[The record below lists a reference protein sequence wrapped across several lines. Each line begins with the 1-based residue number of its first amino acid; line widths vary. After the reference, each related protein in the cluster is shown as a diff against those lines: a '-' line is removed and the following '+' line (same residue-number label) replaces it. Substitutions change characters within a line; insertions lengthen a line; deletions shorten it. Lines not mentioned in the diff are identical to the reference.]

1 MQKKLSVFLLQNAA
15 QEEKTA
21 AAVHSHLMERN
32 GLKNMKPTETPAY
45 KPATDC
51 IQKYFQN
58 NKQKYNIKE
67 DFIANSDNP
76 YGNSGCIIMASGQG
90 TRFGGNKLLAD
101 FGGKPL
107 IQWVLDVSKVM
118 FSKRIVVTIH
128 KEIENL
134 CKNQN
139 IPVILHSFPYRNDV
153 VRIGIEKIGCQI
165 DRCAFLLADQ
175 PLIKKETL
183 SSLVI
188 FANNEPDF
196 IWRACY
202 KETIGSPVVFPKKYF
217 NELKSLPQG
226 KGGNAVILKH
236 AENVRNFPV
245 SNQYE
250 LEDIDTQEDL
260 ERLLKKISQF

>member
-1 MQKKLSVFLLQNAA
+1 
-15 QEEKTA
+15 
-21 AAVHSHLMERN
+21 
-32 GLKNMKPTETPAY
+32 MKPTETPVY
-45 KPATDC
+45 KPTADY
-51 IQKYFQN
+51 IAKYFQN
-58 NKQKYNIKE
+58 NEKKHNIKE

-101 FGGKPL
+101 FGGKAL
-107 IQWVLDVSKVM
+107 IQWVLDVSKGI

-128 KEIENL
+128 REIENL
-134 CKNQN
+134 CKKQN

-153 VRIGIEKIGCQI
+153 VRIGIESIGCQI

-183 SSLVI
+183 SSI
-188 FANNEPDF
+188 IMCANNEPDF

-217 NELKSLPQG
+217 NELKNLPQG
-226 KGGNAVILKH
+226 KGGNIVILNH
-236 AENVRNFPV
+236 AENVKNFSV
-245 SNQYE
+245 SNLYE
-250 LEDIDTQEDL
+250 LEDIDTHDDL
-260 ERLLKKISQF
+260 ERLLKNISPY